1 MINLYY
7 PQATPTPS
15 DRTPRRPTDEHFWI
29 WREQRRYEFM
39 AAKLREAERHA
50 YADLCDR
57 WAEQARLEIAALEE
71 VDRRIAALDRK
82 LKSGGAA

>member
-1 MINLYY
+1 MISLYHIEVSS
-7 PQATPTPS
+7 TPS
-15 DRTPRRPTDEHFWI
+15 DRPTRRPSGEHFFLWRDMRRNEYMAEK
-29 WREQRRYEFM
+29 WREVG
-39 AAKLREAERHA
+39 KDA

-71 VDRRIAALDRK
+71 VDRHIAALDRK